1 MNRNRHPMSAR
12 LRYAFD
18 NFMARGTVALI
29 GGLFVLSLLIVVV
42 VSGVILFSG
51 TLLESADTEGI
62 DTFELIWRSLLRTL
76 DPGTM
81 GADTG
86 SVPFVLAMLTV
97 TLGGIFIVATLIG
110 VISTGIQGKIE
121 ELRKG
126 RSIVLEDNHTVILG
140 WSPQV
145 FDIISEIV
153 LANANKRKQCIVVLA
168 DRDKVEME
176 TEIRQRLPNT
186 RTTRVV
192 CRSGSPIDLDD
203 LALASLQTSRS
214 IIVISP
220 VTDDPDTDVIKTLL
234 AITNDPNR
242 RPAPY
247 QVVTEIRD
255 ERNVEVARLASKGE
269 AQLVLGG
276 QLIGRIAAQTC
287 RQPGLSIV
295 YMELL
300 DFGGDEI
307 YFFQEPSLVGKTFGD
322 GLGAF
327 RTSSLIGIVPVGDR
341 PHLNPQMDHV
351 IGPDDRLIFL
361 AEDDDTIVGVNPPDG
376 SPREQQIVVGSR
388 ALPGIERTLVLGWN
402 GRTPALLTELD
413 RYVTDG
419 SQLLVIAEGPGVADQ
434 VEAVGRRL
442 QRLELSFRAA
452 DTTDRAVLNAATAE
466 GYEHVVVMSYSGLL
480 EEQRADARTLVTLL
494 HLRDIEA
501 QRGESFTIVSEMLD
515 VRNRALAHVTRADDF
530 IVSGKLVSLTMSQL
544 AENPALSAV
553 FDDLFDEEGSE
564 VYLKAAGDYVRLN
577 EPVDFYTV
585 VESARRRGQVAFGYR
600 LLAEADQPG
609 KSYGVVMNPDK
620 AAAVTFTDEDKIV
633 VLAEG

>member
-1 MNRNRHPMSAR
+1 MSAR

-18 NFMARGTVALI
+18 NFMARGTIALI

-42 VSGVILFSG
+42 VSGAILFSG
-51 TLLESADTEGI
+51 TLRESADTEGI

-145 FDIISEIV
+145 FDILSELV

-186 RTTRVV
+186 LTTRVV

-203 LALASLQTSRS
+203 LALPSLQTSRS
-214 IIVISP
+214 IIVMSP

-322 GLGAF
+322 ALGRF

-351 IGPDDRLIFL
+351 IGPDDRLIFV
-361 AEDDDTIVGVNPPDG
+361 AEDDDTIVRVNPPEG
-376 SPREQQIVVGSR
+376 SPREEQMVVSSR

-402 GRTPALLTELD
+402 GRTAGLLTELD
-413 RYVTDG
+413 RYVSEG
-419 SQLLVIAEGPGVADQ
+419 SELLVIAEGPGVADQ

-442 QRLELSFRAA
+442 QRLELNFRAA

-515 VRNRALAHVTRADDF
+515 VRNRALAQVTRADDF

-564 VYLKAAGDYVRLN
+564 VYLKSAGDYVRLN

-600 LLAEADQPG
+600 LLAEADQPA

-633 VLAEG
+633 VLAQG